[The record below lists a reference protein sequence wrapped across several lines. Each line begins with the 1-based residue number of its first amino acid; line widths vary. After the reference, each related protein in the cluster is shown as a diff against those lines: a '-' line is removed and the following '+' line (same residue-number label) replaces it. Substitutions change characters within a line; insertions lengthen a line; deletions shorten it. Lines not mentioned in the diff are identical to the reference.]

1 MICKMCNSE
10 NSEASKFCAACG
22 AKLEAAAPAPEATPM
37 FCSVCGGALEASTKF
52 CAACGTPV
60 GAPAEQPAPVMA
72 AAPVSQTSAP
82 VSAAPSPAAVPT
94 PAAVVPTPAAVPT
107 PVNDVPAAAAVPT
120 PVNEATA
127 TGFGNAVAAQTAAPT
142 AFGSGAAEVQP
153 AFNTANNNGPS
164 ELPAFEANGATAVV
178 AKPVKKGGK
187 KALKIVLISLGALL
201 IVAGVVFALFF
212 RELFH
217 PLFMGN
223 QGYAAKI
230 ERDRTAVVM
239 ESDAVESATKKSNVL
254 TDTIMRNML
263 VSTNV
268 GDTSA
273 ELYASLGAGDI
284 KEMVKAYYDAF
295 METYGVNAV
304 NVKLDAD
311 IDLSDEALSA
321 MEMDDAETLDIIE
334 YINDSEFSMTYASA
348 EDALGM
354 IIEATDG
361 DGFTVNAKG
370 IVFADGNVALM
381 FPFGS
386 DKCLKMKVDM
396 ETGAVTES
404 EEIDVDI
411 DTAEVER
418 LTQGIVDIYLK
429 HYEKADTTIENS
441 DIFVGG
447 TSENPTLKVSGRLI
461 TVNMSGADLGEM
473 MAEIITYIA
482 EDEYLTNK
490 IIEMAEEAG
499 AELSAVDYKNEFI
512 KAADEIKH
520 NVPFALTIKT
530 LVNYNG
536 DVLGGAYN
544 VSIPEQGGFGIKYI
558 MNGDD
563 CGFAISA
570 MGMEICTITV
580 DAKNDTDGTIRLESG
595 VLAMGMSASGMT
607 GPNGINIDYTGV
619 KNEKFFNTEVPVG
632 KYDIYLAGTSASGPQ
647 NSAFR
652 IMIEEKVEG
661 DTLKNTFK
669 AEMAEYGSISFN
681 MTTTAYNDTAL
692 LNIPFDAYDC
702 GDINNMTEDQITAAG
717 EYLLDMINEIKAAC
731 DGKDSKL
738 AQALAPE
745 LEKLAATLGDA
756 LTPKA
761 DYSDIQ
767 QLGGD
772 VYNLMFEIMDKYEE
786 GEEYISDTL
795 ADEMGELYGDLET
808 MYDELENADSMTLD
822 EFETYKDRY
831 DSYRIS
837 WNGLER
843 KADKEIQNGQNNA
856 SHAGATDAAMVGT
869 WRFYECDMYGFTYT
883 AEELEIDYTIILNAD
898 GSMKMTYLDE
908 STTGTWKIE
917 GDKLI
922 VTEIT
927 EYAEYVNELTIDG
940 DILIL
945 QDLSVLMRFKK

>member
-60 GAPAEQPAPVMA
+60 GVPAEQLAPVMA

-153 AFNTANNNGPS
+153 AFNTANNDGPS

-230 ERDRTAVVM
+230 ERDRTKVVM
-239 ESDAVESATKKSNVL
+239 ESEAVDSATKKSDVF
-254 TDTIMRNML
+254 TDTLIKNML
-263 VSTNV
+263 VSTEL

-273 ELYASLGAGDI
+273 EFSADFSNIEDLVSTYYA
-284 KEMVKAYYDAF
+284 AF

-304 NVKLDAD
+304 DVELDAN
-311 IDLSDEALSA
+311 IDLSESALSA
-321 MEMDDAETLDIIE
+321 MEIDDKETLDIID
-334 YINDSEFSMTYASA
+334 YINDSEFKMTYATS
-348 EDALGM
+348 EDAIGM
-354 IIEATDG
+354 FVEAVDG
-361 DGFTVNAKG
+361 DGFTINAKG
-370 IVFADGNVALM
+370 IVFADGDVALM
-381 FPFGS
+381 FPFGT
-386 DKCLKMKVDM
+386 DKCIKMKVYE

-411 DTAEVER
+411 DPAEMER
-418 LTQGIVDIYLK
+418 IAQGIVDIYLK
-429 HYEKADTTIENS
+429 HYEKSATTIENS

-544 VSIPEQGGFGIKYI
+544 VSIPDQGGFGIKYI

-570 MGMEICTITV
+570 MGMDICTITV

-669 AEMAEYGSISFN
+669 AEMAEYGSIDLS
-681 MTTTAYNDTAL
+681 MTTKAYNNTDLLTISSDAL
-692 LNIPFDAYDC
+692 DV
-702 GDINNMTEDQITAAG
+702 GDVNNMTEDQITAAG
-717 EYLLDMINEIKAAC
+717 EYLLDMINEVKAVC

-772 VYNLMFEIMDKYEE
+772 VYNLMFEIMDKYEA

-795 ADEMGELYGDLET
+795 ADEMGELYGDLEA
-808 MYDELENADSMTLD
+808 MYDELENTDSMTLD

-883 AEELEIDYTIILNAD
+883 AEELEIDYTIVLNAD